1 MFDSLKI
8 QNVNN
13 FYFEKNNRLKKKKRK
28 FQFLKGRYFV
38 MDRLIDMNVDVF

>member
-13 FYFEKNNRLKKKKRK
+13 FYFEKNNRLKKKKK
-28 FQFLKGRYFV
+28 IPIFKGSLFRNGQTY
-38 MDRLIDMNVDVF
+38 

>member
-8 QNVNN
+8 QNVDN
-13 FYFEKNNRLKKKKRK
+13 FYFEKSNRQKKKRK